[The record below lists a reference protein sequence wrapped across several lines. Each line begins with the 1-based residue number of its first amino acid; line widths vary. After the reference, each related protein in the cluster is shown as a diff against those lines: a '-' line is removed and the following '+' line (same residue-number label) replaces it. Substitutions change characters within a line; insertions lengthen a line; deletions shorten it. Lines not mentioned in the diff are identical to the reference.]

1 MIRNAAIVLLA
12 GNLDSNRGDRIAY
25 IDRDGSHSYRSL
37 TERSRRFAHLLADS
51 SIKPGERLLL
61 ALEDTVTFPICFLG
75 ALQAGV
81 VAVPLNTLLTAA
93 DYAFI
98 ARDSGAVAI
107 VASAGLIDRMP
118 AGLQQLGVNCDSQDW
133 RDLDAAL
140 SEQPSDPIQPGSG
153 GDDIAFWLYTSGT
166 TGQPKGVMHSHENM
180 LATADLY
187 GRAVLGLNEEDI
199 VYSAAKLFFAYG
211 LGNALTFP
219 LLVGAATV
227 LLDSLPKPET
237 VQVLL
242 QEHGPTV
249 FFGVPTL
256 YARLLNSGNIPRDHR
271 LRLCVSAG
279 EALPEAIL
287 RRWREATGIAILDG
301 IGSTEMLHIYIS
313 NRIGDIRPGTS
324 GTPVAGYQV
333 KILDDAGNGVADGDM
348 GDLYVAGPSRT
359 VGYWNRPEL
368 NQVTFDGLWMRTG
381 DKYVRD
387 ESGAYAYCGRSD
399 DLLKVGGIYVS
410 PMEVENA
417 LLEHAAVLEC
427 AVIGRS
433 DDDGLIKPKAFVVT
447 NTADISE
454 QDLIDHVATRL
465 APYKRPRWVAFVEQL
480 PKTAT
485 GKIQRFKLRE

>member
-1 MIRNAAIVLLA
+1 MTRNAAVELLA
-12 GNLDSNRGDRIAY
+12 TNLAGDRASRISY
-25 IDRDGSHSYRSL
+25 FDRDGGHSYQSL
-37 TERSRRFAHLLADS
+37 ADRSRQFAHLLTETG
-51 SIKPGERLLL
+51 ITPGDRLLL
-61 ALEDTVTFPICFLG
+61 ALEDTVAFPICFLG

-98 ARDSGAVAI
+98 TEDSGAGAI
-107 VASAGLIDRMP
+107 VASSSLVDRIP
-118 AGLQQLGVNCDSQDW
+118 AGLLQFGVNVNAQGW
-133 RDLDAAL
+133 HDLHASL
-140 SEQPSDPIQPGSG
+140 SDQPVSPVEPLSG

-166 TGQPKGVMHSHENM
+166 TGQPKGVMHSHNNM
-180 LATADLY
+180 LATAELY
-187 GRAVLGLNEEDI
+187 GRAILDLNEDDI

-219 LLVGAATV
+219 LSVGASVV
-227 LLDSLPKPET
+227 LLDTLPKPES
-237 VQVLL
+237 VNALL
-242 QEHGPTV
+242 TEQRPTV

-256 YARLLNSGNIPRDHR
+256 YARLLNSGNIPHDHC

-287 RRWREATGIAILDG
+287 QRWREQTGVQILDG

-313 NRIGDIRPGTS
+313 NRPGDIRPGTS
-324 GTPVAGYQV
+324 GRPVAGYQV
-333 KILDDAGNGVADGDM
+333 KILDDAGKAVADGDM

-359 VGYWNRPEL
+359 AGYWNRPEL
-368 NQVTFDGLWMRTG
+368 NRATFDGVWMRTG
-381 DKYVRD
+381 DKYVHNS
-387 ESGAYAYCGRSD
+387 SGAYAYCGRSD

-410 PMEVENA
+410 PMEVENT
-417 LLEHAAVLEC
+417 LLEHPAVAEC
-427 AVIGRS
+427 AVVGRA
-433 DDDGLIKPKAFVVT
+433 DDDGLIKPKAFVVA
-447 NTADISE
+447 NTEDISG

-465 APYKRPRWVAFVEQL
+465 APYKRPHWVAFVEQL